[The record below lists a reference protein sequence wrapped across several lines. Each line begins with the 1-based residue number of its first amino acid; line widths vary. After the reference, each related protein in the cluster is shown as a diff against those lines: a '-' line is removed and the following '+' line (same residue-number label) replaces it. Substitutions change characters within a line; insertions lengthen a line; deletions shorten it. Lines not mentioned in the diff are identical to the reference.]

1 MQDRRKHG
9 SAVLACLLSLTLLA
23 GCSSQDNQ
31 EQETVFPDIG
41 PVENTVEDTGTVT
54 YRDNY
59 SIVPQVSG
67 TVVSCAIEEG
77 DTVTAGQELYVI
89 DAGDLEDQIEQ
100 AKLSLNSAQASLSQA
115 QAACDDLTVT
125 AYASGTITTVN
136 VHVGDFVSSGTPIAQ
151 VVDRQN
157 LKLTVPFFTEDAA
170 GFSVGAS
177 AVISFPS
184 RAETVTGTVKR
195 IYDTSSALSG
205 GRTGVYVELS
215 FQNPGTV
222 LSGDVASA
230 SIGGAACMDTGTVSY
245 ATEQSI
251 YATQSGQ
258 VVSLPIQVGTAVT
271 AGQTVMTIKNDSL
284 TNAVTNASLSVE
296 SARTSLSQLEDKRS
310 DYTITAPADGVIL
323 TRSVKTGD
331 MAAAGTPMAVL
342 AQPEELCVHADI
354 NEQYIERIW
363 PGQQAQIS
371 FTDDSGQPR
380 SYTGTVE
387 RIDDTG
393 ITSGGVTDYTVELSL
408 DDTTGLRDGMNVNVA
423 ILTEQK
429 EDCLRVPSRAVSAG
443 KVQVLRDGKA
453 TEVEVETGI
462 SGGGYTEILQGLT
475 TEDQVLLP

>member
-1 MQDRRKHG
+1 MSIVKNCG
-9 SAVLACLLSLTLLA
+9 STALACLLSAALLA
-23 GCSSQDNQ
+23 GCSGQDKQ
-31 EQETVFPDIG
+31 EQKTVFPDVG

-67 TVVSCAIEEG
+67 TVVSCSIKEG
-77 DTVTAGQELYVI
+77 DAVTAGQELYVI
-89 DAGDLEDQIEQ
+89 DTGDLEDQIEQ
-100 AKLSLNSAQASLSQA
+100 ARLSLDSAQASLSQA

-125 AYASGTITTVN
+125 TYVSGTITSVS

-151 VVDRQN
+151 VVDSQN

-170 GFSVGAS
+170 GFSVGA
-177 AVISFPS
+177 AATISFPS
-184 RAETVTGTVKR
+184 RAETVTGTVER
-195 IYDTSSALSG
+195 IYDTPSALPG
-205 GRTGVYVELS
+205 GRTGAYVELS
-215 FQNPGTV
+215 FRNPGTV
-222 LSGDVASA
+222 LNGDTASA
-230 SIGGAACMDTGTVSY
+230 SVGGVACMDTGTVSY

-251 YATQSGQ
+251 CATQSGQ
-258 VVSLPIQVGTAVT
+258 VISLPIQEGTAVT

-310 DYTITAPADGVIL
+310 DYTILAPADGIIL

-331 MAAAGTPMAVL
+331 MAAAGSPMAVL
-342 AQPEELCVHADI
+342 AQPEELCVHAEI
-354 NEQYIERIW
+354 NEQYIERVW
-363 PGQQAQIS
+363 PGQQVQIS

-393 ITSGGVTDYTVELSL
+393 ITSGGVTDYTVEISL

-423 ILTEQK
+423 IITEQK
-429 EDCLRVPSRAVSAG
+429 EDCLRVPSRAVSG
-443 KVQVLRDGKA
+443 NTVQVLRDGK
-453 TEVEVETGI
+453 TVEVEVETGI

-475 TEDQVLLP
+475 QEDEVILP

>member
-1 MQDRRKHG
+1 MSIVKNCG
-9 SAVLACLLSLTLLA
+9 STALACLLSAALLA
-23 GCSSQDNQ
+23 GCSGQDKQ
-31 EQETVFPDIG
+31 EQKTVFPDVG
-41 PVENTVEDTGTVT
+41 TVENTVEDTGTVT

-67 TVVSCAIEEG
+67 TVVSCSIKEG
-77 DTVTAGQELYVI
+77 DAVTAGQELYVI

-100 AKLSLNSAQASLSQA
+100 ARLSLDSAQASLSQS
-115 QAACDDLTVT
+115 QAACDDLTVIT
-125 AYASGTITTVN
+125 YASGTITSVG

-151 VVDRQN
+151 VVDSQN

-170 GFSVGAS
+170 GFSVGA
-177 AVISFPS
+177 AATISFPS
-184 RAETVTGTVKR
+184 RAETVTGTVER
-195 IYDTSSALSG
+195 IYDTPSALPG

-215 FQNPGTV
+215 FRNPGTV
-222 LSGDVASA
+222 LSGDTASA
-230 SIGGAACMDTGTVSY
+230 SVGGVACMDTGTVSY

-251 YATQSGQ
+251 CATQSGQ
-258 VVSLPIQVGTAVT
+258 VVSLPIQEGTSVT

-310 DYTITAPADGVIL
+310 DYTILAPADGIIL

-331 MAAAGTPMAVL
+331 MAAAGSPMAVL
-342 AQPEELCVHADI
+342 AQPEELCVHAEI
-354 NEQYIERIW
+354 NEQYIERVW

-393 ITSGGVTDYTVELSL
+393 ITSGGVTDYTVEISL

-423 ILTEQK
+423 IITEQK
-429 EDCLRVPSRAVSAG
+429 EDCLRVPSRAVSG
-443 KVQVLRDGKA
+443 NTVQVLRDGKA
-453 TEVEVETGI
+453 VEVEVETGI

-475 TEDQVLLP
+475 QEDEVILP

>member
-1 MQDRRKHG
+1 MRDRRKHG
-9 SAVLACLLSLTLLA
+9 STVLACLLSLALLA
-23 GCSSQDNQ
+23 GCSSEDDQ

-67 TVVSCAIEEG
+67 TVVSCAIQEG

-100 AKLSLNSAQASLSQA
+100 AKLSLDSAQAALSQA

-125 AYASGTITTVN
+125 AYASGTITAVN

-151 VVDRQN
+151 VVDSQN

-271 AGQTVMTIKNDSL
+271 TGQTVMTIKNDSL

-296 SARTSLSQLEDKRS
+296 SARTSLSQLEDKRA
-310 DYTITAPADGVIL
+310 DYTILAPADGVIL

-408 DDTTGLRDGMNVNVA
+408 NDTTGLRDGMNVNVA
-423 ILTEQK
+423 IITEQK
-429 EDCLRVPSRAVSAG
+429 EDCLRVPSRAVSGG

-453 TEVEVETGI
+453 AEVEVETGV

>member
-1 MQDRRKHG
+1 MSIVKNCG
-9 SAVLACLLSLTLLA
+9 STALACLLSAALLA
-23 GCSSQDNQ
+23 GCSGQDKQ
-31 EQETVFPDIG
+31 EQKTVFPDVG

-67 TVVSCAIEEG
+67 TVVSCSIKDG
-77 DTVTAGQELYVI
+77 DAVTAGQELYVI
-89 DAGDLEDQIEQ
+89 DTGDLEDQIEQ
-100 AKLSLNSAQASLSQA
+100 ARLSLDSAQASLSQA

-125 AYASGTITTVN
+125 TYASGTITSVS

-151 VVDRQN
+151 VVDSQN

-170 GFSVGAS
+170 DFSVGA
-177 AVISFPS
+177 AATISFPS
-184 RAETVTGTVKR
+184 RAETVTGTVER
-195 IYDTSSALSG
+195 IYDTPSALPG

-215 FQNPGTV
+215 FRNPGTV
-222 LSGDVASA
+222 LSGDTASA
-230 SIGGAACMDTGTVSY
+230 SVGGVACMDTGTVSY

-251 YATQSGQ
+251 CATQSGQ
-258 VVSLPIQVGTAVT
+258 VISLPIQEGTAVT

-310 DYTITAPADGVIL
+310 DYTILAPADGIIL

-331 MAAAGTPMAVL
+331 MAAAGSPMAVL
-342 AQPEELCVHADI
+342 AQPEELCVHAEI
-354 NEQYIERIW
+354 NEQYIERVW
-363 PGQQAQIS
+363 PGQQVQIS

-393 ITSGGVTDYTVELSL
+393 ITSGGVTDYTVEISL

-423 ILTEQK
+423 IITEQK
-429 EDCLRVPSRAVSAG
+429 EDCLRVPSRAVSG
-443 KVQVLRDGKA
+443 NTVQVLRDGK
-453 TEVEVETGI
+453 TVEVEVETGI

-475 TEDQVLLP
+475 QEDEIILP

>member
-1 MQDRRKHG
+1 MSIVKNCG
-9 SAVLACLLSLTLLA
+9 STALACLLSAALLA
-23 GCSSQDNQ
+23 GCSGQDKQ
-31 EQETVFPDIG
+31 EQNTVFPDVG

-67 TVVSCAIEEG
+67 TVVSCSIKEG
-77 DTVTAGQELYVI
+77 DAVTAGQELYVI

-100 AKLSLNSAQASLSQA
+100 ARLSLDSAQASLSQA

-125 AYASGTITTVN
+125 TYASGTITSVS

-151 VVDRQN
+151 VVDSQN

-170 GFSVGAS
+170 GFSVGA
-177 AVISFPS
+177 AATISFPS
-184 RAETVTGTVKR
+184 RAETVTGTVER
-195 IYDTSSALSG
+195 IYDTPSALPG

-215 FQNPGTV
+215 FRNPGTV
-222 LSGDVASA
+222 LSGDTASA
-230 SIGGAACMDTGTVSY
+230 SVGGVACMDTGTVSY

-251 YATQSGQ
+251 CATQSGQ
-258 VVSLPIQVGTAVT
+258 VISLPIQEGTAVT

-296 SARTSLSQLEDKRS
+296 SARTSLAQLEDKRS
-310 DYTITAPADGVIL
+310 DYTILAPADGIIL

-331 MAAAGTPMAVL
+331 MAAAGSPMAVL
-342 AQPEELCVHADI
+342 AQPEELCVHAEI
-354 NEQYIERIW
+354 NEQYIERVW
-363 PGQQAQIS
+363 PGQQVQIS

-393 ITSGGVTDYTVELSL
+393 ITSGGVTDYTVEISL

-423 ILTEQK
+423 IITEQK
-429 EDCLRVPSRAVSAG
+429 EDCLRVPSRAVSG
-443 KVQVLRDGKA
+443 NTVQVLRDGK
-453 TEVEVETGI
+453 TVEVEVETGI

-475 TEDQVLLP
+475 QEDEIILP

>member
-1 MQDRRKHG
+1 MSIVKNCG
-9 SAVLACLLSLTLLA
+9 STVLACLLSAALLA
-23 GCSSQDNQ
+23 GCSGQDKQ
-31 EQETVFPDIG
+31 EQETVFPDVG

-67 TVVSCAIEEG
+67 TVVSCSIKEG
-77 DTVTAGQELYVI
+77 DAVTAGQELYAI

-100 AKLSLNSAQASLSQA
+100 ARLSLESAQASLSQA
-115 QAACDDLTVT
+115 QAACDDLTVIT
-125 AYASGTITTVN
+125 YASGTITSVS

-151 VVDRQN
+151 VVDSQN

-170 GFSVGAS
+170 GFSVGA
-177 AVISFPS
+177 AATISFPS
-184 RAETVTGTVKR
+184 RAETVTGTVER
-195 IYDTSSALSG
+195 IYDTPNALPG
-205 GRTGVYVELS
+205 GRTGVYAELS
-215 FQNPGTV
+215 FCNPGTV
-222 LSGDVASA
+222 LSGDTASA
-230 SIGGAACMDTGTVSY
+230 SVGSVACMDTGTVSY

-251 YATQSGQ
+251 CATQSGQ
-258 VVSLPIQVGTAVT
+258 VVSLPIQEGTAVT

-310 DYTITAPADGVIL
+310 DYTILAPADGIIL

-331 MAAAGTPMAVL
+331 MAAAGSPMAVL
-342 AQPEELCVHADI
+342 AQPEELCVHAEI
-354 NEQYIERIW
+354 NEQYIERVW
-363 PGQQAQIS
+363 PGQQVQIS

-393 ITSGGVTDYTVELSL
+393 ITSGGVTDYTVEISL

-423 ILTEQK
+423 IITEQK
-429 EDCLRVPSRAVSAG
+429 EDCLRVPSRAVSG
-443 KVQVLRDGKA
+443 NTVQVLRDGKA
-453 TEVEVETGI
+453 VEVEVETGI

-475 TEDQVLLP
+475 QEDEVILP

>member
-1 MQDRRKHG
+1 MSIVKNCG
-9 SAVLACLLSLTLLA
+9 STALACLLSAALLA
-23 GCSSQDNQ
+23 GCSGQDKQ
-31 EQETVFPDIG
+31 EQKTVFPDVG

-67 TVVSCAIEEG
+67 TVVSCSIKEG
-77 DTVTAGQELYVI
+77 DAVTARQELYVI
-89 DAGDLEDQIEQ
+89 DTGDLEDQIEQ
-100 AKLSLNSAQASLSQA
+100 ARLSLDSAQASLSQA

-125 AYASGTITTVN
+125 TYASGTITSVS
-136 VHVGDFVSSGTPIAQ
+136 VHMGDFVSSGTPIAQ
-151 VVDRQN
+151 VVDSQN

-170 GFSVGAS
+170 GFSVGA
-177 AVISFPS
+177 AATISFPS
-184 RAETVTGTVKR
+184 RAETVTGTVER
-195 IYDTSSALSG
+195 IYDTPSALPG

-215 FQNPGTV
+215 FRNPGTV
-222 LSGDVASA
+222 LSGDTASA
-230 SIGGAACMDTGTVSY
+230 SVGGVACMDTGTVSY

-251 YATQSGQ
+251 CATQSGQ
-258 VVSLPIQVGTAVT
+258 VISLPIQEGTAVT

-310 DYTITAPADGVIL
+310 DYTILAPADGIIL

-331 MAAAGTPMAVL
+331 MAAAGSPMAVL
-342 AQPEELCVHADI
+342 AQPEELCVHAEI
-354 NEQYIERIW
+354 NEQYIERVW
-363 PGQQAQIS
+363 PSQQVQIS

-393 ITSGGVTDYTVELSL
+393 ITSGGVTDYTVEISL

-423 ILTEQK
+423 IITEQK
-429 EDCLRVPSRAVSAG
+429 EDCLRVPSRAVSG
-443 KVQVLRDGKA
+443 NTVQVLRNGK
-453 TEVEVETGI
+453 TVEVEVETGI
-462 SGGGYTEILQGLT
+462 SGGGYTEIFQGLT
-475 TEDQVLLP
+475 QEDEVILP

>member
-1 MQDRRKHG
+1 MGNRRKNG
-9 SAVLACLLSLTLLA
+9 GRALACLVSLLLLA
-23 GCSSQDNQ
+23 GCSAED
-31 EQETVFPDIG
+31 ETRDTVFPDTG

-59 SIVPQVSG
+59 NIAPQVSG
-67 TVVSCAIEEG
+67 TVVSCSIQEG
-77 DTVTAGQELYVI
+77 DSVTAGQELYVI
-89 DAGDLEDQIEQ
+89 DASDLEDQIEQ
-100 AKLSLNSAQASLSQA
+100 AQLSLDSAQASLRQA
-115 QAACDDLTVT
+115 QAACEDLTVT
-125 AYASGTITTVN
+125 SYASGTITALN

-151 VVDRQN
+151 VVDSQN

-170 GFSVGAS
+170 GFSPGAS

-184 RAETVTGTVKR
+184 RSETVTGTVER
-195 IYDTSSALSG
+195 IYDTPSALSG
-205 GRTGVYVELS
+205 GRAGVYVELS

-222 LSGDVASA
+222 LSGDTASA
-230 SIGGAACMDTGTVSY
+230 SVGGAACMDTGTVSY

-251 YATQSGQ
+251 YSTQSGQ
-258 VVSLPIQVGTAVT
+258 VISLPIQVGSAVT
-271 AGQTVMTIKNDSL
+271 AGQTVMTIQNDSL

-296 SARTSLSQLEDKRS
+296 SARTSLAQLEDKRE
-310 DYTITAPADGVIL
+310 DYTILAPADGIIL

-331 MAAAGTPMAVL
+331 LAAAGTPMAVL
-342 AQPEELCVHADI
+342 AQPETLCVHADI

-423 ILTEQK
+423 IVTERK
-429 EDCLRVPSRAVSAG
+429 EDCLRVPSRAVSG
-443 KVQVLRDGKA
+443 STVQVLQNGKA
-453 TEVEVETGI
+453 VEVEVETGV

-475 TEDQVLLP
+475 AEDEVILP